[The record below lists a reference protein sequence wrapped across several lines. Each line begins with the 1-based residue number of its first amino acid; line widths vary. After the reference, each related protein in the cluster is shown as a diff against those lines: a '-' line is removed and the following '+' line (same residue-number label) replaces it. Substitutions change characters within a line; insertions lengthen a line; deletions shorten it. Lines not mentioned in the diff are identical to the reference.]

1 MREDERKMME
11 DTMVPF
17 PDLTTGIGNGTGDRE
32 PRVYGA
38 MMGDDDSEED
48 SLSTGS
54 GDNGLDDHGDDGELM
69 DDDDEDEDDEE
80 DIDMNGGL
88 HEDISGDDF

>member
-1 MREDERKMME
+1 MLLSY
-11 DTMVPF
+11 
-17 PDLTTGIGNGTGDRE
+17 DLCALYRAE